1 MTGASG
7 MDNPKKRVLIAG
19 TTGFVGHRLFECLKS
34 FTDWEIIGTSR
45 SAGEYVDHIVD
56 LTDINSVKDLKK
68 SAPVDVVIHTAA
80 ISKTDVCENNKEKC
94 YAANVISTKNLIST
108 YKTAKFV
115 YFSTYAVYNT
125 PEGKCEE
132 SAPVSPTNYYIETK
146 LLSET
151 LVKASHGSI
160 IFRPSV
166 IFGFTTF
173 DRASKNYFMQL
184 IEGVNNKKVM
194 RSPVDQFFNPIH
206 VDVIAEI
213 AKRAIEQDIKG
224 IYNLGSNDMISKY
237 EFNKKILEA
246 FQFDKHF
253 LEGIDSR
260 SLAVT
265 RPNNGTI
272 SSNKIQDTL
281 DYRIQ
286 NLDQMIEILY
296 CQWRSENVH
305 YITLE
310 K

>member
-7 MDNPKKRVLIAG
+7 MGNPKKRVLITG
-19 TTGFVGHRLFECLKS
+19 TTGLVGHRLFEYLKS

-56 LTDINSVKDLKK
+56 LTDKNSVKDLKK
-68 SAPVDVVIHTAA
+68 SAAVDVVIHTAA

-108 YKTAKFV
+108 YKTVKFV

-132 SAPVSPTNYYIETK
+132 TAPTSSTNYYIETK
-146 LLSET
+146 LQSET
-151 LVKASHGSI
+151 LVKASLGSM

-173 DRASKNYFMQL
+173 DCASKNYFMQL
-184 IEGVNNKKVM
+184 LESVNIKKVM
-194 RSPVDQFFNPIH
+194 CSPIDQYFNPIH
-206 VDVIAEI
+206 VDIIAEI
-213 AKRAIEQDIKG
+213 TKRAIEQDIKG

-237 EFNKKILEA
+237 EFNKKILQV

-265 RPNNGTI
+265 RPNNGSI
-272 SSNKIQDTL
+272 SSNKIQGTL
-281 DYRIQ
+281 DYRIPD
-286 NLDQMIEILY
+286 LDQMIEILY
-296 CQWRSENVH
+296 QS
-305 YITLE
+305 TLGNTLIS
-310 K
+310 

>member
-1 MTGASG
+1 
-7 MDNPKKRVLIAG
+7 MDNPTKRVLITG
-19 TTGFVGHRLFECLKS
+19 TTGFVGHRLFEYLKS
-34 FTDWEIIGTSR
+34 FTNWEIIGTSR

-56 LTDINSVKDLKK
+56 LTDLDSVKDLKK

-94 YAANVISTKNLIST
+94 YAANVISTKNLISS

-132 SAPVSPTNYYIETK
+132 SAPVSSTNYYIETK
-146 LLSET
+146 LQSET
-151 LVKASHGSI
+151 LVKASYGSI

-166 IFGFTTF
+166 IFGFTMFEST
-173 DRASKNYFMQL
+173 SKNYFMQL
-184 IEGVNNKKVM
+184 LENVNNKKVM
-194 RSPVDQFFNPIH
+194 RSPLDQSFNPIH

-213 AKRAIEQDIKG
+213 IKNAIELDIKG
-224 IYNLGSNDMISKY
+224 IYNLGSNEIISKY
-237 EFNKKILEA
+237 EFNKKILHK
-246 FQFDKHF
+246 FHFDQQY

-272 SSNKIQDTL
+272 SSRHIQDTL
-281 DYRIQ
+281 AYRIPD
-286 NLDQMIEILY
+286 LDRMIEILY
-296 CQWRSENVH
+296 QSAIGH
-305 YITLE
+305 I
-310 K
+310 